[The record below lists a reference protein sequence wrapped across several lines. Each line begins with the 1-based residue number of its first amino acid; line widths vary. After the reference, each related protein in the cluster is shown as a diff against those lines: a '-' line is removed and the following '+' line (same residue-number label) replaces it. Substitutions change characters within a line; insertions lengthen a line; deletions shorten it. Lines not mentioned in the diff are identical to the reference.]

1 MTHLNALPL
10 AAFEREH
17 CAGVANGAAQE
28 LMHDTPEALDHR
40 CA

>member
-17 CAGVANGAAQE
+17 RAGVANGAAQE
-28 LMHDTPEALDHR
+28 LIA
-40 CA
+40 